1 MATSSP
7 ILQFEPFIMEDG
19 AKLNLGIRW
28 KKYFKK
34 LENILVAINISED
47 KRKFAML
54 LYFV

>member
-1 MATSSP
+1 MATSLP

-54 LYFV
+54 LYF